1 MINVLYI
8 IDSMFYAGAQTHI
21 AGMIRGHDKNRFRPY
36 LICLQEKGPLG
47 KELEAEG
54 YPVAA
59 YGLKRV
65 YALQAAWSY
74 TRFIPFL
81 RRERIDI
88 VHAYLF
94 SAQIYGI
101 PPSRLAGVPLVI
113 AGRRESG
120 KYWTALRYILARKFA
135 NSFSHIQIA
144 NAQAVKEFVVR
155 EERVRPD
162 KVKIV
167 ANGIDASRF
176 SPIEGSTNR
185 VGQPTLTIGY
195 VGSLTRVKQVE
206 VLLRAAKR
214 ILPACPRLR
223 VRIVGGGPA
232 PTQRLREGRTD
243 AWLRTIASQLGLGDH
258 VDFTGARTEV
268 LEELREMDIF
278 VMPSILEGMS
288 NAILEAMATGL
299 PVIAT
304 DSGGNREL
312 VDEGGTG
319 YLFPVGDDQR
329 LGELI
334 LDLLGSEEKRR
345 AMGRAAR
352 QRVMERFTV
361 QRMVAEMERVY
372 TEELARIN
380 EGES

>member
-8 IDSMFYAGAQTHI
+8 IDSMFNAGAQTHI

-47 KELEAEG
+47 EKLEAEG

-74 TRFIPFL
+74 TQFIPFL

-113 AGRRESG
+113 AGRRDAG
-120 KYWTALRYILARKFA
+120 KYWTALRYLLARKFA

-155 EERVRPD
+155 EEGVPQD
-162 KVKIV
+162 KVRIV

-176 SPIEGSTNR
+176 SPQEGTVDR
-185 VGQPTLTIGY
+185 VDRPVLTVGY

-214 ILPACPRLR
+214 VLPECPRLR
-223 VRIVGGGPA
+223 ILIVGGGPVS
-232 PTQRLREGRTD
+232 TQRLVEGQTD
-243 AWLRTIASQLGLGDH
+243 LWLKSRAHELGLSDH
-258 VDFTGARTEV
+258 VVFTGARTHIQ
-268 LEELREMDIF
+268 EELKGMDIF

-299 PVIAT
+299 PVIAA

-329 LGELI
+329 LGELL

-352 QRVMERFTV
+352 QRVMEQFTV
-361 QRMVAEMERVY
+361 QRMVAEMERAY
-372 TEELARIN
+372 LEELGKRIR
-380 EGES
+380 

>member
-1 MINVLYI
+1 MIRVLYI
-8 IDSMFYAGAQTHI
+8 IDSMFFAGAQNHI
-21 AGMIRGHDKNRFRPY
+21 ASMIRGHDKNRFRPY
-36 LICLQEKGPLG
+36 LLCLQEKGPLG
-47 KELEAEG
+47 EELEAEG

-65 YALQAAWSY
+65 YALQAACSY
-74 TRFIPFL
+74 MRFIPFL
-81 RRERIDI
+81 TRERIDV

-101 PPSRLAGVPLVI
+101 PPSRMAGVPLVI
-113 AGRRESG
+113 AGRRDSG
-120 KYWTALRYILARKFA
+120 KYWRAPRYLLARKFA

-144 NAQAVKEFVVR
+144 NAHAVKEFVVR
-155 EERVRPD
+155 EEGVSPD

-176 SPIEGSTNR
+176 SPREDAVDR
-185 VGQPTLTIGY
+185 VERQALTVGY

-206 VLLRAAKR
+206 VLLKAARR

-223 VRIVGGGPA
+223 VRIVGGEPVT
-232 PTQRLREGRTD
+232 TQRLREGRTD
-243 AWLRTIASQLGLGDH
+243 LWLRTIASELGLGDH
-258 VDFTGARTEV
+258 VVFTGARTGV
-268 LEELREMDIF
+268 QKELKEMDIF

-288 NAILEAMATGL
+288 NALLEAMATGL

-312 VDEGGTG
+312 VDEGNTG
-319 YLFPVGDDQR
+319 YLFPLGDDQK
-329 LGELI
+329 LGELM

-345 AMGRAAR
+345 ALGRAAR
-352 QRVMERFTV
+352 QRVMEQFTV
-361 QRMVAEMERVY
+361 QRMVAEMERAY
-372 TEELARIN
+372 L
-380 EGES
+380 EGLGRGNR

>member
-1 MINVLYI
+1 MVNVLYM

-21 AGMIRGHDKNRFRPY
+21 AGMMRGHDKNRFRPY
-36 LICLQEKGPLG
+36 LLCLQEKGPLG
-47 KELEAEG
+47 EELEAEG

-81 RRERIDI
+81 KHERIEI

-94 SAQIYGI
+94 AAQIYGV
-101 PPSRLAGVPLVI
+101 PAARLAGVPLVI
-113 AGRRESG
+113 AGRRDPG
-120 KYWTALRYILARKFA
+120 KYWTAPRYLLARKIS

-144 NAQAVKEFVVR
+144 NAYAVKEFIVR
-155 EERVRPD
+155 EEGIPPD

-167 ANGIDASRF
+167 YNGVDASRF
-176 SPIEGSTNR
+176 SPQEGAADR
-185 VGQPTLTIGY
+185 VDRPALTVGY

-206 VLLRAAKR
+206 VLLRAARR

-223 VRIVGGGPA
+223 ILIVGGGPET
-232 PTQRLREGRTD
+232 TQRLREGRTD
-243 AWLRTIASQLGLGDH
+243 SWLRTLASELGLGDH
-258 VDFTGARTEV
+258 VVFTGARTEV
-268 LEELREMDIF
+268 QEELKEMDIF

-312 VDEGGTG
+312 VEEGGTG

-329 LGELI
+329 LSELL

-372 TEELARIN
+372 LDGLGRRS
-380 EGES
+380 G

>member
-1 MINVLYI
+1 MVNVLYM

-21 AGMIRGHDKNRFRPY
+21 AGMMRGHDKKLFRPS
-36 LICLQEKGPLG
+36 LLCLQEKGPLG
-47 KELEAEG
+47 EELEAEG

-59 YGLKRV
+59 YGLRRV
-65 YALQAAWSY
+65 YALQAIRSY

-94 SAQIYGI
+94 AAQIYGV
-101 PPSRLAGVPLVI
+101 PAARLAGVPLVI
-113 AGRRESG
+113 AGRRSMG
-120 KYWTALRYILARKFA
+120 IHWRAPKYLMARKISDYFA
-135 NSFSHIQIA
+135 HLQIA
-144 NAQAVKEFVVR
+144 NSLAVKDFVVR
-155 EERVRPD
+155 EEAISPDRV
-162 KVKIV
+162 KVV
-167 ANGIDASRF
+167 YNGVDASRF
-176 SPIEGSTNR
+176 SPQAGAADR
-185 VGQPTLTIGY
+185 VDRPALTVGY

-223 VRIVGGGPA
+223 ILIVGGGP
-232 PTQRLREGRTD
+232 TSTRRIVEGQTD
-243 AWLRTIASQLGLGDH
+243 LWLRSLANELGLGDH
-258 VDFTGARTEV
+258 VVFTGARTRIQ
-268 LEELREMDIF
+268 EELKEMDIF

-329 LGELI
+329 LSELL

-372 TEELARIN
+372 L
-380 EGES
+380 EGLGRRSG